1 MSLTAKYVLLLI
13 GITFSLSTNACVCSH
28 YKFMDK
34 YVRSDFVARVSIVKN
49 FPNQG
54 AALHYR
60 SEIKIEHL
68 FKGKNVKSILVEGSS
83 DGKKRT
89 SCDIFFKE
97 GTKLLVY
104 ARLDSIGQYIFD
116 MCSGYRVLSNPADN
130 GEIREVEMLNF
141 LDRHNIRTTDK
152 TFYSADL
159 HDKLQPVKGINTIP
173 NFAIY
178 EITFASNLHVDSVR
192 TVTGFNTEIDSRLAE
207 ILRGA
212 RWVSDRILIDGKKNE
227 VPPGSKLLIGFY
239 YYSPQATDARFIS
252 EWDL

>member
-1 MSLTAKYVLLLI
+1 MSLIAKFVLLLI
-13 GITFSLSTNACVCSH
+13 GITYTLSTSACVCSH

-60 SEIKIEHL
+60 SEIEIEHL
-68 FKGKNVKSILVEGSS
+68 IKGKNVKSILIEGSS
-83 DGKKRT
+83 DGKRRT

-104 ARLDSIGQYIFD
+104 ARLDSTGQYIFD
-116 MCSGYRVLSNPADN
+116 MCSGYRVLSDSA
-130 GEIREVEMLNF
+130 GKTQIREIQMLNF
-141 LDRHNIRTTDK
+141 LDRHDIRATDK
-152 TFYSADL
+152 TFYGADL
-159 HDKLQPVKGINTIP
+159 HDKLRKFHGIKTIP
-173 NFAIY
+173 DFAIY

-192 TVTGFNTEIDSRLAE
+192 TVTGFNAEIDIRLAE
-207 ILRGA
+207 ILQGA

-227 VPPGSKLLIGFY
+227 VPSGSKLLIGFY
-239 YYSPQATDARFIS
+239 YYPAQAADESFIS